1 MIYMHLSKEVK
12 ALAAEISEEYGLDG
26 AVALQLAL
34 ECERNEILRQAFV
47 VTKFD
52 NEFTP
57 MEAIIIALDD
67 LKMLKK

>member
-34 ECERNEILRQAFV
+34 ECERNELLRQAFV
-47 VTKFD
+47 ITRAD
-52 NEFTP
+52 NVPTAL
-57 MEAIIIALDD
+57 EAIAIALDY
-67 LKMLKK
+67 KQ